1 LRIPLGGQ
9 PDKPRQLARQVG
21 ERIEDPLENSMALF
35 KFPNPMLL
43 EGTTFV
49 FGSWACVADGAGNFR
64 RHIVDDAVELKAS
77 TARLDNFVDNLDEL
91 PFFDSARV
99 TEAES
104 VTTISLFAL
113 EKDLDSLLQ
122 AGSSDAT
129 ACQAAEDHL
138 ATCGL
143 MITTTSEG

>member
-1 LRIPLGGQ
+1 
-9 PDKPRQLARQVG
+9 
-21 ERIEDPLENSMALF
+21 MALF
-35 KFPNPMLL
+35 KFPNRVLL
-43 EGTTFV
+43 EGTTFI

-64 RHIVDDAVELKAS
+64 RHIVDDAVKLKAS
-77 TARLDNFVDNLDEL
+77 TARLDNFMDNLDEL
-91 PFFDSARV
+91 PFFDSARE

-104 VTTISLFAL
+104 VTTFSLSAL

-122 AGSSDAT
+122 ARSSDAT
-129 ACQAAEDHL
+129 ACRAAEDHL

>member
-1 LRIPLGGQ
+1 LGIPLGGQ

-49 FGSWACVADGAGNFR
+49 FGSWACVADGAGNFC
-64 RHIVDDAVELKAS
+64 RHIVDDAVKLKAS

-91 PFFDSARV
+91 PFFDSARE

-104 VTTISLFAL
+104 VTTVSLSAL

-129 ACQAAEDHL
+129 ACWAAEDHL